1 MGGPVGSWII
11 FPSVQ
16 RHLASF
22 PASFLL
28 LAPVASWFPLSF
40 SKRWPPEGN
49 SFLEERSKVSGYAV
63 ATCKDMCI
71 RVHMC
76 IHVCVYMTHTCAHE
90 CVVICLYTCVYYI
103 VYICVCILCLH
114 MCLCVCGC
122 ACVCVHVCGCAH
134 SHAETS
140 KHYTSVWAQP
150 SDTFSQDMSSGF
162 QGSHFTFQV
171 PHLLCA
177 FGHISQ
183 YLLTSVSSFVNGDN
197 KRICLSTSL

>member
-11 FPSVQ
+11 SPSVQ

-22 PASFLL
+22 PASFFL

-90 CVVICLYTCVYYI
+90 CVMFIYNI
-103 VYICVCILCLH
+103 IHVCIILCTYVYAYY
-114 MCLCVCGC
+114 VCIC
-122 ACVCVHVCGCAH
+122 ACVCVGVHV
-134 SHAETS
+134 
-140 KHYTSVWAQP
+140 SVCMCVGVHTLTCRDKQA
-150 SDTFSQDMSSGF
+150 
-162 QGSHFTFQV
+162 
-171 PHLLCA
+171 L
-177 FGHISQ
+177 
-183 YLLTSVSSFVNGDN
+183 YL
-197 KRICLSTSL
+197 SLGTTQ

>member
-134 SHAETS
+134 SHMQRQAS
-140 KHYTSVWAQP
+140 IIPK
-150 SDTFSQDMSSGF
+150 SGHNPVIH
-162 QGSHFTFQV
+162 SPRICRQV
-171 PHLLCA
+171 SRD
-177 FGHISQ
+177 HISHSRSPT
-183 YLLTSVSSFVNGDN
+183 YCVPLGTSPNTF
-197 KRICLSTSL
+197 

>member
-11 FPSVQ
+11 SPSVQ

-22 PASFLL
+22 PASFFL

-76 IHVCVYMTHTCAHE
+76 IHVCVYMTHMCAHE
-90 CVVICLYTCVYYI
+90 CVMFIYNI
-103 VYICVCILCLH
+103 IHVCIILCTYVYAYY
-114 MCLCVCGC
+114 VCIC
-122 ACVCVHVCGCAH
+122 ACVCVGVHVSVCMCVGVHTHMQRQASIIPKSGHNPVIH
-134 SHAETS
+134 S
-140 KHYTSVWAQP
+140 P
-150 SDTFSQDMSSGF
+150 RICR
-162 QGSHFTFQV
+162 QV
-171 PHLLCA
+171 SRD
-177 FGHISQ
+177 HISHSRSPT
-183 YLLTSVSSFVNGDN
+183 YCVPLGTSPNTF
-197 KRICLSTSL
+197 